1 MSNGLRIVSVRI
13 PAIEKSAVGEYIHY
27 YDEQTP
33 ESIAAAV
40 MSVDFNDGYD
50 SRKKIAEL
58 DKTFTRDL
66 KVLLGE
72 QSEKNYNGIAGI
84 QIRN

>member
-1 MSNGLRIVSVRI
+1 
-13 PAIEKSAVGEYIHY
+13 
-27 YDEQTP
+27 
-33 ESIAAAV
+33 

-58 DKTFTRDL
+58 DKTFTSDL
-66 KVLLGE
+66 NAMFEELSGK
-72 QSEKNYNGIAGI
+72 KRNGIAGT

>member
-1 MSNGLRIVSVRI
+1 
-13 PAIEKSAVGEYIHY
+13 
-27 YDEQTP
+27 
-33 ESIAAAV
+33 

-72 QSEKNYNGIAGI
+72 QSEKNYNGIAGT